1 MVGKNIWESLKPS
14 TSIYKNG
21 KNFRGN
27 LRRMSLTWT
36 GKNGVVAF
44 LMTSTCLSL
53 YGLSRRW
60 ISVITDYQEVYHIMT
75 ELSASVQDM
84 ALLFKVINLSLGT
97 WHVVSD
103 N

>member
-1 MVGKNIWESLKPS
+1 MDRKEWSGGISHDFN
-14 TSIYKNG
+14 
-21 KNFRGN
+21 
-27 LRRMSLTWT
+27 
-36 GKNGVVAF
+36 
-44 LMTSTCLSL
+44 LSL

-60 ISVITDYQEVYHIMT
+60 ISVIKDYQEVYHIMT

>member
-1 MVGKNIWESLKPS
+1 
-14 TSIYKNG
+14 
-21 KNFRGN
+21 
-27 LRRMSLTWT
+27 
-36 GKNGVVAF
+36 
-44 LMTSTCLSL
+44 
-53 YGLSRRW
+53 
-60 ISVITDYQEVYHIMT
+60 MT